1 MVLNLKGGLVSDEQ
15 ERDWPSGR
23 VESTDGLSAKL
34 DRKEDEQPQFSPEEW
49 LRQVMGSDLASSTK
63 LILVAMGLLF
73 DADGKCSPTQETLS
87 EMTALSKG
95 TIVSHLKKAIANGW
109 IYRRESSSPEGH
121 RRHEYTARMKG
132 FNE

>member
-23 VESTDGLSAKL
+23 VQSTDGLSTEL
-34 DRKEDEQPQFSPEEW
+34 DRKEEQPQFSPEEW

-63 LILVAMGLLF
+63 LLLVAMGLLF
-73 DADGKCSPTQETLS
+73 DAQGQCWPTQDKLV

-95 TIVSHLKKAIANGW
+95 TIVTHTKIAIEKGW
-109 IYRRESSSPEGH
+109 LSKEETSNDQGH
-121 RRHEYTARMKG
+121 RRMMYTAHLQH